1 MTATVALSAM
11 MFLLMQ
17 VWGDNLI
24 SLFVNEAEVIALG
37 GRALKITSFFYLF
50 LGTIYATRGV
60 LNGIGDALFAFINGI
75 VEIACRIGLPVLLS
89 MIPGLGVWAI
99 WYTAGIT
106 WMLAGLSCVFRY
118 LAWRRSNI
126 GSSTVG

>member
-1 MTATVALSAM
+1 

-17 VWGDNLI
+17 VWGNNLI
-24 SLFVNEAEVIALG
+24 SLFVNETDVIALG

-60 LNGIGDALFAFINGI
+60 LNGIGDALFAFINGF
-75 VEIACRIGLPVLLS
+75 VEIAGRIGLPVLLS
-89 MIPGLGVWAI
+89 MIPGIGVWAV

-106 WMLAGLSCVFRY
+106 WMIAGLSCVLRY
-118 LAWRRSNI
+118 LAWRRK
-126 GSSTVG
+126 STVAREAS